1 MKGGSFEPSYE
12 VLKDKRDV
20 VKEIKTAAGKAERV
34 FLSTDPDREG
44 EAISWHIL
52 EAAKIPAEKTQR
64 VVFHEITKPAIEA
77 AFEHPGELNRE
88 LIEAQE
94 TRRVL
99 DRLIGYPLSWFVQGK
114 VARSASAGRVQS
126 VALRL
131 IVERE
136 REIEAFTPQE
146 YWTIHARVA
155 KDGEEFGAKLNGLP
169 GVKKLDEKR
178 DIPDEATA
186 NELLAALRRSDFSV
200 KSVKKGERKRRPAP
214 PFTTSSYQQAAN
226 NRLGLGAQRSMA
238 LAQQLYEGVNIPGQ
252 GPVGLITYMRTDSL
266 SISPVARREARRFA
280 TDRWGSDHVPEKER
294 VYRSRARGAQE
305 AHEAIRPTS
314 SFRTP
319 ESLSTVLNRDQLRA
333 YTLIWQR
340 FMASQLADAR
350 YATVAVDI
358 EARESGELRGAFRAN
373 AQRLVFAGH
382 LAALGIDATEERA
395 DTRNAD
401 APETVAALP
410 ELAEGDALDRR
421 SVDGDQHFTEPPPRF
436 TEASLVKALE
446 EEGIGRPS
454 TYASIVQTVLNRAYV
469 VREGRSLV
477 PQELGFAVNDL
488 LVQHMDRYVAV
499 PFTSELEGEL
509 DEIASGERDY
519 GEVVRGFWEPFNAA
533 LETAK
538 QEARKQ
544 VEETDIVCSKCGE
557 RNMVLRWSRNGKF
570 LGCSG
575 YPECKNAMPLTE
587 EGEPQPTPD
596 PEPHRLEVPPL
607 RLRHGAEARPLRRVH
622 RLCEARLEGVRF
634 PRRQARR
641 RCLPRGARDRAARC
655 QARPTRRLLR
665 LLELPRLHLYH
676 QQPGARQALPR
687 AHCRGTR
694 GGRREGEGSLEEGP
708 ANHSP
713 LHHPPPPRR
722 LAHSSLFTHPVRILS
737 TWPPRPPT
745 RQPRPS
751 STPTWRGL
759 QSLGGRSP
767 HTIRNYRND
776 IGHFLRF
783 CEEGGIEPLAIT
795 RATFRTYS
803 RRPPRG

>member
-1 MKGGSFEPSYE
+1 MPKRTSSATSNGGKKAAKRTPASGAGAGPRSRGGKDLVIVESPAKARTIEGILGDKYRVIASVGHVRDLPNYGYGVDVKGGSFEPTYE
-12 VLKDKRDV
+12 VLKDKKDV
-20 VKEIKTAAGKAERV
+20 VKEIKTAAGKAGRV
-34 FLSTDPDREG
+34 YLSTDPDREG

-155 KDGEEFGAKLNGLP
+155 KDGEEFGAKLTGLP

-186 NELLAALRRSDFSV
+186 NELLASLRRSDFSV

-238 LAQQLYEGVNIPGQ
+238 LAQQLYEGVTIPGQ

-280 TDRWGSDHVPEKER
+280 TDRWGEDHVPEKER

-314 SFRTP
+314 AFRTP
-319 ESLSTVLNRDQLRA
+319 ESLSTVLSRDQLRA

-358 EARESGELRGAFRAN
+358 EARESGERRGAFRAN

-395 DTRNAD
+395 ASPGAD
-401 APETVAALP
+401 APETVATLP

-499 PFTSELEGEL
+499 PFTSELEEEL

-557 RNMVLRWSRNGKF
+557 RKMVVRWSRNGKF

-587 EGEPQPTPD
+587 EGEPQPA
-596 PEPHRLEVPPL
+596 PEPQPTDWKCPRCGSGTELKHGPYGEYIDCVKRDSKECDFRAGKPVGVPCPEEPETGML
-607 RLRHGAEARPLRRVH
+607 VAKR
-622 RLCEARLEGVRF
+622 
-634 PRRQARR
+634 ARR
-641 RCLPRGARDRAARC
+641 GVFYGCWNYPDCTYTTNSIEPGKLSPVRTAEEREAAAEKAKARSKKGRRT
-655 QARPTRRLLR
+655 TRRSTTR
-665 LLELPRLHLYH
+665 R
-676 QQPGARQALPR
+676 RR
-687 AHCRGTR
+687 A
-694 GGRREGEGSLEEGP
+694 S
-708 ANHSP
+708 
-713 LHHPPPPRR
+713 
-722 LAHSSLFTHPVRILS
+722 
-737 TWPPRPPT
+737 
-745 RQPRPS
+745 
-751 STPTWRGL
+751 
-759 QSLGGRSP
+759 
-767 HTIRNYRND
+767 
-776 IGHFLRF
+776 
-783 CEEGGIEPLAIT
+783 
-795 RATFRTYS
+795 
-803 RRPPRG
+803 

>member
-1 MKGGSFEPSYE
+1 MPKRAASASTKRGKTTAKRASANGAAGSSRGRGGKDLVIVESPAKARTIEGILGDEYRVIASVGHVRDLPSYGYGVDVKGGSFEPKYE

-20 VKEIKTAAGKAERV
+20 VKQIKDAAGKAERI

-77 AFEHPGELNRE
+77 AFQHPGELNRE

-146 YWTIHARVA
+146 YWSIHARVA
-155 KDGEEFGAKLNGLP
+155 KDGEEFGAKLTRLP
-169 GVKKLDEKR
+169 GVRKLDEKR
-178 DIPDEATA
+178 DLPDEATA
-186 NELLAALRRSDFSV
+186 NALLDSLRRSDFSV

-226 NRLGLGAQRSMA
+226 NRLGLGAQRAMA

-266 SISPVARREARRFA
+266 SISPVARREARGYA
-280 TDRWGSDHVPEKER
+280 QGRWGDEYVPEKER

-314 SFRTP
+314 INRTP

-358 EARESGELRGAFRAN
+358 EAREAGELRGAFRSN

-382 LAALGIDATEERA
+382 LAALGIDATEESA
-395 DTRNAD
+395 SAPRNAD

-410 ELAEGDALDRR
+410 ELAEGDALERR
-421 SVDGDQHFTEPPPRF
+421 SVDGEQHFTEPPPRF

-454 TYASIVQTVLNRAYV
+454 TYASIVQTVLGRAYV
-469 VREGRSLV
+469 VREGRALV

-499 PFTSELEGEL
+499 PFTNELEEEL

-519 GEVVRGFWEPFNAA
+519 GEVVRGFWEPFNTA

-538 QEARKQ
+538 KDARKQ
-544 VEETDIVCSKCGE
+544 VEETDIVCSKCND
-557 RNMVLRWSRNGKF
+557 RKMVVRWSRNGKF

-587 EGEPQPTPD
+587 EGDPQPLPEPQATDWKCPRCGAATELKHGPYGEYLD
-596 PEPHRLEVPPL
+596 CVKRESKDCDFRAGKPVGVACPEEPETGQLVAKR
-607 RLRHGAEARPLRRVH
+607 
-622 RLCEARLEGVRF
+622 
-634 PRRQARR
+634 ARR
-641 RCLPRGARDRAARC
+641 GVFYGCWNYPDCTYTTNSTEPDKLSPVRTAEEREAAAEKAKARATKGRGRGRRTS
-655 QARPTRRLLR
+655 TRRR
-665 LLELPRLHLYH
+665 
-676 QQPGARQALPR
+676 R
-687 AHCRGTR
+687 A
-694 GGRREGEGSLEEGP
+694 S
-708 ANHSP
+708 
-713 LHHPPPPRR
+713 
-722 LAHSSLFTHPVRILS
+722 
-737 TWPPRPPT
+737 
-745 RQPRPS
+745 
-751 STPTWRGL
+751 
-759 QSLGGRSP
+759 
-767 HTIRNYRND
+767 
-776 IGHFLRF
+776 
-783 CEEGGIEPLAIT
+783 
-795 RATFRTYS
+795 
-803 RRPPRG
+803 

>member
-1 MKGGSFEPSYE
+1 MPKRAASASTSPGKTAAKRDASNGAAKPARARGGKDLVIVESPAKARTIEGILGDEYRVIASVGHVRDLPSYGYGVDVKGGSFEPRYE

-20 VKEIKTAAGKAERV
+20 VKQIKDAAGKAEHV

-77 AFEHPGELNRE
+77 AFQHPGELNRE

-136 REIEAFTPQE
+136 REIEAFTPRE
-146 YWTIHARVA
+146 YWTVHARVA
-155 KDGEEFGAKLNGLP
+155 KDGEEFGAKLNRLP
-169 GVKKLDEKR
+169 GIRKLDEKR
-178 DIPDEATA
+178 DLPDEATA
-186 NELLAALRRSDFSV
+186 NALLDSLRRSDFSV

-226 NRLGLGAQRSMA
+226 NRLGLGAQRAMA

-252 GPVGLITYMRTDSL
+252 GPVGLITYVRTDSL
-266 SISPVARREARRFA
+266 SISPVARREARGYA
-280 TDRWGSDHVPEKER
+280 AGRWGDEYVPEKER

-314 SFRTP
+314 INRTP
-319 ESLSTVLNRDQLRA
+319 EALSSVLNRDQLRA

-358 EARESGELRGAFRAN
+358 EAREGGELRGGFRAN
-373 AQRLVFAGH
+373 AQRLVFPGH

-395 DTRNAD
+395 SAPRNGD

-410 ELAEGDALDRR
+410 ELAEGDALERR
-421 SVDGDQHFTEPPPRF
+421 SVDGEQHFTEPPPRF

-454 TYASIVQTVLNRAYV
+454 TYASIVQTVLGRAYV
-469 VREGRSLV
+469 VREGRALV

-499 PFTSELEGEL
+499 PFTSELEEEL

-519 GEVVRGFWEPFNAA
+519 GEVVRGFWEPFNTA

-538 QEARKQ
+538 KDARKQ

-557 RNMVLRWSRNGKF
+557 RNMVVRWSRTGKF

-587 EGEPQPTPD
+587 EGDPQPLPEPQATDWKCPRCGSATELKHGPYGEYLDCVKRESKDCDFRAGKPVGVACPEEPETGQLVAKRARGRVFYGCWNYPD
-596 PEPHRLEVPPL
+596 CTYTSNSIEEGKLSPVRT
-607 RLRHGAEARPLRRVH
+607 AEEREAAAEKAKARAAKGRGRGRRTST
-622 RLCEARLEGVRF
+622 
-634 PRRQARR
+634 RR
-641 RCLPRGARDRAARC
+641 RRA
-655 QARPTRRLLR
+655 
-665 LLELPRLHLYH
+665 
-676 QQPGARQALPR
+676 G
-687 AHCRGTR
+687 
-694 GGRREGEGSLEEGP
+694 
-708 ANHSP
+708 
-713 LHHPPPPRR
+713 
-722 LAHSSLFTHPVRILS
+722 
-737 TWPPRPPT
+737 
-745 RQPRPS
+745 
-751 STPTWRGL
+751 
-759 QSLGGRSP
+759 
-767 HTIRNYRND
+767 
-776 IGHFLRF
+776 
-783 CEEGGIEPLAIT
+783 
-795 RATFRTYS
+795 
-803 RRPPRG
+803 

>member
-1 MKGGSFEPSYE
+1 MPKRTSSATATGARKAAKRAPAKGGAKAPRARGGKDLVIVESPAKARTIEGILGDKYRVIASVGHVRDLPNYGYGVDVKGGSFEPTYE

-20 VKEIKTAAGKAERV
+20 VKEIKTAAGKAGRV
-34 FLSTDPDREG
+34 YLSTDPDREG

-155 KDGEEFGAKLNGLP
+155 KDGEEFGAKLTGLP

-200 KSVKKGERKRRPAP
+200 KSVRKGERKRRPAP

-280 TDRWGSDHVPEKER
+280 TDRWGDDYVPEKER

-314 SFRTP
+314 AFRTP

-358 EARESGELRGAFRAN
+358 EARESGELRGAFRSN

-401 APETVAALP
+401 APETVATLP

-469 VREGRSLV
+469 VREGRALV

-499 PFTSELEGEL
+499 PFTSELEEEL

-519 GEVVRGFWEPFNAA
+519 GEVVRGFWEPFNTA

-544 VEETDIVCSKCGE
+544 VEETDIVCSKCNE
-557 RNMVLRWSRNGKF
+557 RKMVVRWSRNGKF

-575 YPECKNAMPLTE
+575 YPECKHAMPLTD
-587 EGEPQPTPD
+587 EGEPQPAPD
-596 PEPHRLEVPPL
+596 PQPTDWKCPRCGSGTELKHGPYGEYIDCVKRDSKECDFRAGKPVGVACPEEPDCGQLVAKR
-607 RLRHGAEARPLRRVH
+607 
-622 RLCEARLEGVRF
+622 
-634 PRRQARR
+634 ARR
-641 RCLPRGARDRAARC
+641 GVFYGCWNYPDCTYTTNSIEPGKLSPVRTAEEREAAAEKAKARSKKGRRT
-655 QARPTRRLLR
+655 TRRS
-665 LLELPRLHLYH
+665 
-676 QQPGARQALPR
+676 
-687 AHCRGTR
+687 GTR
-694 GGRREGEGSLEEGP
+694 RR
-708 ANHSP
+708 
-713 LHHPPPPRR
+713 
-722 LAHSSLFTHPVRILS
+722 
-737 TWPPRPPT
+737 
-745 RQPRPS
+745 
-751 STPTWRGL
+751 
-759 QSLGGRSP
+759 
-767 HTIRNYRND
+767 
-776 IGHFLRF
+776 
-783 CEEGGIEPLAIT
+783 
-795 RATFRTYS
+795 RAS
-803 RRPPRG
+803 

>member
-1 MKGGSFEPSYE
+1 MPKRATSATAARGKKAAGSASANGAARGSRARGGKDLVIVESPAKARTIEGILGDRYRVIASVGHVRDLPSYGYGVDVKGGSFEPTYE

-20 VKEIKTAAGKAERV
+20 VKQIKDAAGKAERV

-77 AFEHPGELNRE
+77 AFQEPGDLNRE

-136 REIEAFTPQE
+136 RAIEAFTPRE
-146 YWTIHARVA
+146 YWTVHARLA
-155 KDGEEFGAKLNGLP
+155 KDGEEFGAKLTGLP

-178 DIPDEATA
+178 DLPDEATA
-186 NELLAALRRSDFSV
+186 NALLDALRRSDFSV
-200 KSVKKGERKRRPAP
+200 ESVKKGERKRRPAP

-226 NRLGLGAQRSMA
+226 NRLGMGAQRAMA
-238 LAQQLYEGVNIPGQ
+238 LAQQLYEGVSIPGE
-252 GPVGLITYMRTDSL
+252 GAAGLITYMRTDSL
-266 SISPVARREARRFA
+266 SISPVARREARRYA
-280 TDRWGSDHVPEKER
+280 ADRWGEEYVPEKER

-314 SFRTP
+314 AFRTP
-319 ESLSTVLNRDQLRA
+319 ERLRSVLNRDQLRA

-350 YATVAVDI
+350 YATVAVEI
-358 EARESGELRGAFRAN
+358 AAREGGEPRAAFRAN
-373 AQRLVFAGH
+373 AQRLVFSGH
-382 LAALGIDATEERA
+382 LAALGIDATEESAARA
-395 DTRNAD
+395 PNAD

-410 ELAEGDALDRR
+410 ELADGDALERR
-421 SVDGDQHFTEPPPRF
+421 SVDGEQHFTEPPPRF

-446 EEGIGRPS
+446 DEGIGRPS

-469 VREGRSLV
+469 AREGRALV

-488 LVQHMDRYVAV
+488 LVEHMDRYVAV

-519 GEVVRGFWEPFNAA
+519 GEVVKGFWEPFNSA

-557 RNMVLRWSRNGKF
+557 RKMVVRWSRNGKF

-575 YPECKNAMPLTE
+575 FPECKNAMPLTE
-587 EGEPQPTPD
+587 EGEPQPV
-596 PEPHRLEVPPL
+596 PEPQATDWKCPRCGAGTELK
-607 RLRHGAEARPLRRVH
+607 HGPYGEYIDCVK
-622 RLCEARLEGVRF
+622 
-634 PRRQARR
+634 
-641 RCLPRGARDRAARC
+641 RDAKECDFRASKPVDVACPEEPETGQLVAKR
-655 QARPTRRLLR
+655 TRRGVFYGCWNYPDCTYTTNSIEAGKLSPVR
-665 LLELPRLHLYH
+665 TAEEREAAAEKAK
-676 QQPGARQALPR
+676 ARASKG
-687 AHCRGTR
+687 RGR
-694 GGRREGEGSLEEGP
+694 GGRRP
-708 ANHSP
+708 A
-713 LHHPPPPRR
+713 RR
-722 LAHSSLFTHPVRILS
+722 SSG
-737 TWPPRPPT
+737 T
-745 RQPRPS
+745 RR
-751 STPTWRGL
+751 R
-759 QSLGGRSP
+759 
-767 HTIRNYRND
+767 
-776 IGHFLRF
+776 
-783 CEEGGIEPLAIT
+783 
-795 RATFRTYS
+795 RAS
-803 RRPPRG
+803 